1 MQDVEHIR
9 SLGNKPQSAPVWTGS
24 KTDGGTEVE
33 AETARGQEAET
44 EVEQETEQ
52 AADAEPDPEGEHMIM

>member
-1 MQDVEHIR
+1 MGKIRAVER
-9 SLGNKPQSAPVWTGS
+9 
-24 KTDGGTEVE
+24 TEVE
-33 AETARGQEAET
+33 VAMEVEREMARYDIIAGKIA